1 MWLMKWSVKYLN
13 SKAHCSISG
22 GGDDDDDER

>member
-22 GGDDDDDER
+22 GGDDDDER